1 MLSPLL
7 AFSAGTLRSPVNG
20 SNNDVKK
27 RKEKESNTGT
37 EESAPAVIELSLND
51 NSMYPINQ
59 KQVDEWHQLFPAV
72 DIVTELRKMQAWLS
86 ANPKR
91 RKTKKGI
98 LRFIVNWLMK
108 EQDKPHREV
117 TSKNAY
123 PNL

>member
-1 MLSPLL
+1 MQDKII
-7 AFSAGTLRSPVNG
+7 PV
-20 SNNDVKK
+20 SYTHLDVYK
-27 RKEKESNTGT
+27 R
-37 EESAPAVIELSLND
+37 
-51 NSMYPINQ
+51 Q
-59 KQVDEWHQLFPAV
+59 
-72 DIVTELRKMQAWLS
+72 VTELRKMQAWLS